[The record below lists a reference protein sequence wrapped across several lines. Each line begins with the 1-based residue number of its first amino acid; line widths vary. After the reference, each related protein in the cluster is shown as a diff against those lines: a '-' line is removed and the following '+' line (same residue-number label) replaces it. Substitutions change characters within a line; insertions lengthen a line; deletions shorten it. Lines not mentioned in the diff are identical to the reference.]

1 MIKKPGKRVS
11 RSDKSISI
19 SHDYA
24 KQQEINTAHEYGGFT
39 TSGSGSGNVKGDV
52 RVKGKYRIEC
62 KCTALKLDKVGEYNG
77 SYSLNYKYLENFIEQ
92 AASSGEDPIMQVH
105 FITEMGI
112 KKRGYLVIPE
122 EFIKGK
128 LID

>member
-24 KQQEINTAHEYGGFT
+24 RQQEIDTAEAYGGYP

-62 KCTALKLDKVGEYNG
+62 KCTTNK
-77 SYSLNYKYLENFIEQ
+77 SYALNYEYLENFIEQ

-128 LID
+128 LIG

>member
-11 RSDKSISI
+11 RSDTSCSI

-24 KQQEINTAHEYGGFT
+24 KQQEIDAAHLYGGFT
-39 TSGSGSGNVKGDV
+39 TPRSGAGNIKGDV

-62 KCTALKLDKVGEYNG
+62 KCTSNK
-77 SYSLNYKYLENFIEQ
+77 SYALNYEYLENFIEQ
-92 AASSGEDPIMQVH
+92 ATSLGEDPIMQVH

-122 EFIKGK
+122 DFIKGK